1 MKHYKVLIA
10 AVLVSLLFAVEAFS
24 ETVNKEDPNLSN
36 QAPANDARTQAT
48 AVTPQAVNASA
59 GSNAPVGS
67 DSIGCCGGATSPATL
82 NANTNQPVDA
92 QAGKS
97 SGADKAE

>member
-1 MKHYKVLIA
+1 MKHLKVLMA
-10 AVLVSLLFAVEAFS
+10 AVLVSGLLIGEAFA

-48 AVTPQAVNASA
+48 AVTPQAVNAST
-59 GSNAPVGS
+59 GSKAPVGS

-82 NANTNQPVDA
+82 NVNTNQPVDA
-92 QAGKS
+92 QTGRS
-97 SGADKAE
+97 SGAEKAE